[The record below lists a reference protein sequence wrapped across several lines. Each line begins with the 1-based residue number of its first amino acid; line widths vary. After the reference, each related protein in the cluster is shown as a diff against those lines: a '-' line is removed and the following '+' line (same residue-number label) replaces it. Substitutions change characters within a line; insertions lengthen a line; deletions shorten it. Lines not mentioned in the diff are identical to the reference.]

1 MDFNTIKKHLPYLE
15 DKLIYE
21 IMETSNEVTFP
32 KDTVILKKGEFVKV
46 LPIPLSGY
54 IKVLHQQEIKDL
66 LLYYIQEG
74 ESCIM
79 SFSAGIENGKSK
91 VMAITG
97 EDTTAIIV
105 SIENVKLWLKKY
117 PSINSL
123 FYKLYD
129 QRYNELLTA
138 INDIVFLKLDE
149 RVYDYL
155 KNKLDVSKSDSIK
168 LKHREIAEDLGSSR
182 EVITRVLKK
191 LEVDKKIVINSG
203 TIKVLS

>member
-1 MDFNTIKKHLPYLE
+1 MNFNTIKKHLPYLE
-15 DKLIYE
+15 DELLNE
-21 IMETSNEVTFP
+21 IIKTSQEVEIP
-32 KDTVILKKGEFVKV
+32 KDTVILKKGEYVKV
-46 LPIPLSGY
+46 LPITLTGY

-79 SFSAGIENGKSK
+79 SFSAGLENRKSK

-105 SIENVKLWLKKY
+105 SIENVKKWLKKY
-117 PSINSL
+117 PSINTL
-123 FYKLYD
+123 FYKLYN
-129 QRYNELLTA
+129 QRYEELLTT
-138 INDIVFLKLDE
+138 INDIVFLKLDD
-149 RVYDYL
+149 RVCEYL
-155 KNKLDVSKSDSIK
+155 KQKLEVSKTDNIK

-191 LEVDKKIVINSG
+191 LEVENRIEIKSG
-203 TIKVLS
+203 IIKLL

>member
-1 MDFNTIKKHLPYLE
+1 MNFKTIKEHLPYLE
-15 DKLIYE
+15 DELLNE
-21 IMETSNEVTFP
+21 ILKTSEEVNIP
-32 KDTVILKKGEFVKV
+32 KDTVILRKGEYVKV
-46 LPIPLSGY
+46 LPITISGY
-54 IKVLHQQEIKDL
+54 IKVLHQQDIKDL

-79 SFSAGIENGKSK
+79 SFSAGLENGKSK

-105 SIENVKLWLKKY
+105 TIENVKKWLKQY

-123 FYKLYD
+123 FYKLYN
-129 QRYNELLTA
+129 QRYEELLTT
-138 INDIVFLKLDE
+138 INDIVFLKLDD
-149 RVYDYL
+149 RVYEYL
-155 KNKLDVSKSDSIK
+155 KNKLEVSKSDSIK

-191 LEVDKKIVINSG
+191 LEIEKRIEIESG
-203 TIKVLS
+203 TIKLA

>member
-1 MDFNTIKKHLPYLE
+1 MNFNTIKKHLPYLE
-15 DKLIYE
+15 DELLNE
-21 IMETSNEVTFP
+21 IIKTSQEVEIP
-32 KDTVILKKGEFVKV
+32 KDTVILKKGEYVKV
-46 LPIPLSGY
+46 LPITLTGY

-79 SFSAGIENGKSK
+79 SFSAGLENRKSK

-105 SIENVKLWLKKY
+105 SIENVKKWLKEY
-117 PSINSL
+117 PSINTL
-123 FYKLYD
+123 FYKLYN
-129 QRYNELLTA
+129 QRYEELLTT
-138 INDIVFLKLDE
+138 INDIVFLKLDD
-149 RVYDYL
+149 RVCEYL
-155 KNKLDVSKSDSIK
+155 KQKLEVSKTDNIK

-191 LEVDKKIVINSG
+191 LEVENRIEIKSG
-203 TIKVLS
+203 IIKLL

>member
-1 MDFNTIKKHLPYLE
+1 MNLNTVKEHLPYLE
-15 DKLIYE
+15 DDLIKE
-21 IMETSNEVTFP
+21 ILKTSDKVNIP
-32 KDTVILKKGEFVKV
+32 KNTVILKKGEYVKV

-79 SFSAGIENGKSK
+79 SFSAGLENGKSK
-91 VMAITG
+91 VMAIAG
-97 EDTTAIIV
+97 EDTTAIII

-117 PSINSL
+117 PSINTL
-123 FYKLYD
+123 FYKLYN
-129 QRYNELLTA
+129 QRYQELLTT

-149 RVYDYL
+149 RVYEYL
-155 KNKLDVSKSDSIK
+155 RNKLNVSKTNSLK

-191 LEVDKKIVINSG
+191 LEIENKIDVKSG
-203 TIKVLS
+203 IIKIL

>member
-1 MDFNTIKKHLPYLE
+1 MNFNTVKKHLPYLE
-15 DKLIYE
+15 DELINE
-21 IMETSNEVTFP
+21 ILNTSDEVNIP
-32 KDTVILKKGEFVKV
+32 KDTVILKKGEYVKV

-79 SFSAGIENGKSK
+79 SFSAGLENGKSK
-91 VMAITG
+91 VMAIAG

-117 PSINSL
+117 PSINTL
-123 FYKLYD
+123 FYKLYN
-129 QRYNELLTA
+129 QRYEELLTT

-149 RVYDYL
+149 RVYEYI
-155 KNKLDVSKSDSIK
+155 KNKLDVSKTDSIK

-182 EVITRVLKK
+182 EVITRILKK
-191 LEVDKKIVINSG
+191 LEIENKIE
-203 TIKVLS
+203 IKTGIIKIL